1 MLGKTDNL
9 LPNSRDALRQ
19 ATAID
24 AEKADNYVRGLV
36 EAELEKR
43 ALIERL
49 RAVSAV
55 VEEDKIKLIA
65 AIIRRAAQSGLGEVQ
80 LHRFSDSLCSDGGLA
95 ISRNAAAWEDTL
107 RGVPRDIY
115 DIWANY
121 LRPRGYE
128 IRCIVNK
135 LPDSLPDNVGIVV
148 SWDDRIKAG

>member
-1 MLGKTDNL
+1 MLGKTGRL
-9 LPNSRDALRQ
+9 LPNAREVQRQ

-36 EAELEKR
+36 EADLEKR
-43 ALIERL
+43 ALIELL

-55 VEEDKIKLIA
+55 LEEDKIKLIA

-80 LHRFSDSLCSDGGLA
+80 LHRFSDSLCSDVGVA
-95 ISRNAAAWEDTL
+95 IGRNAAAWEDTL

-121 LRPRGYE
+121 LRPRGYK
-128 IRCIVNK
+128 IRFIVNE
-135 LPDSLPDNVGIVV
+135 LPESLTENVGIVV
-148 SWDDRIKAG
+148 SWDDRIKAD